1 MSSAGWPVAFSRPT
15 ESESESERP
24 PQWPGPPTLLHPT
37 APRSRQWKPW
47 HSSPPIN
54 TTHLHSLS
62 SGVFTTSTSTTI
74 IILTAVRAQRQ
85 LFRFSRDR
93 FYVSA
98 AGKRGGEQ
106 KARLTHLLAVRRH
119 KNRTRFYPVMTVGQP
134 GPHPAPQIP
143 HVQVQSR
150 RIELPRLVG
159 FLQLMHNEHKEE
171 SWLWGFLRY
180 SGVINFPST
189 IEV

>member
-1 MSSAGWPVAFSRPT
+1 MSSAGWPVAFSQPT
-15 ESESESERP
+15 KSESESERP
-24 PQWPGPPTLLHPT
+24 PQWPGPPTLHPT

-74 IILTAVRAQRQ
+74 IIIILTAVRAQRQ

-98 AGKRGGEQ
+98 AGKRGENR
-106 KARLTHLLAVRRH
+106 KLVWLTCSPSEGTKSGRVFTLWWRSDSRDRILRH
-119 KNRTRFYPVMTVGQP
+119 KSLTFGYNPEELSYRVWLDSFSWCTMSIKAKAGFDVSCDF
-134 GPHPAPQIP
+134 PA
-143 HVQVQSR
+143 
-150 RIELPRLVG
+150 
-159 FLQLMHNEHKEE
+159 
-171 SWLWGFLRY
+171 
-180 SGVINFPST
+180 
-189 IEV
+189 